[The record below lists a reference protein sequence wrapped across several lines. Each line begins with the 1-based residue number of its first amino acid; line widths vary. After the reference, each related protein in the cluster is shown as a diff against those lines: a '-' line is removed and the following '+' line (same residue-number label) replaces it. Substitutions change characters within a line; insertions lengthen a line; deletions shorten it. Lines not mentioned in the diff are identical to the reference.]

1 MKVPRSVLHAMLAG
15 GLSLL
20 LASALSYIAH
30 LDQQRDS
37 AGEQL
42 QLGSQAGELRAQ
54 LLNEL
59 NSTLYLASGLVSY
72 LQGKDGAISPRE
84 IQPWLQNMTR
94 QTRMI
99 RAIAI
104 APDNRIKII
113 YPLQGNE
120 AAIGLYYPDVPGQ
133 WSAVQQAILS
143 RSPILTG
150 PVQLKQG
157 GEALIYRTPVFLS
170 DSRYWGMVSTVLN
183 LSPLLDQTRKM
194 ADEKNLSVSLT
205 SQPEAANPA
214 FMLGDASSMNSASI
228 RLQIALPASQWL
240 LGVSRASEHPT
251 STSMTFLHGLGLLI
265 SLLLGGLTWLMLR
278 AAERRNLAQS
288 AFLESRQRFTQ
299 AFETAPQN
307 MTLITPKKRWIEVN
321 NRLCELLGFASHELH
336 GMNLWQVLPDD
347 QRSKARQQLRDARQQ
362 PQQWETCL
370 VDKQDQP
377 IDCQLSAAW
386 LQGESASIILQ
397 CQDIRESKRLSR
409 LKNEFVSTVSHE
421 LRTPLTSIA
430 GALDLIG
437 GGALGDVPPAMRGM
451 LDIARQN
458 SQRRSL
464 LINDLLDMEKL
475 NAGKLRC
482 ELSRQ
487 SLHQQLQE
495 ALASNSSYAEPLG
508 VRYHLQESA
517 DVEVEVDA
525 LRLQQVLSNL
535 LSNATKFAPRGTQVS
550 VRWECTNEHVR
561 VSVHDQGAG
570 IPVEFHERIFS
581 KFSQADSSDKRE
593 QGGTGLGL
601 AISKKLIELMH
612 GRIGFISEPGTG
624 TTFWFELP
632 LLTPASTETTGLP
645 RLLIVEDDD
654 ELAQL
659 LKALLDSH
667 GYASRRVSTLEAA
680 RVQLAEENISA
691 LILDLHLP
699 DGHGASLLREI
710 RGATSGQ
717 LLPVIILSAFCAEGQ
732 RLLAD
737 LPGPIDWLD
746 KPLHTGELLQR
757 LALRLQQPHRPRV
770 LHVEDDADVR
780 AVIAA
785 QAARLADFEGA
796 ASLAEARLRLQ
807 SQRYQLLLLD
817 LELPDGSGL
826 DLLQEVQC
834 NQPQLPV
841 IILSTHDVSHAQR
854 LSAQAVITKSRYAQ
868 TELLELLR
876 QHLHHPTGNHDVQP

>member
-299 AFETAPQN
+299 AFETAPQG
-307 MTLITPKKRWIEVN
+307 MALITPEGRWIEVN
-321 NRLCELLGFASHELH
+321 TRLCELLGFASHELH

-421 LRTPLTSIA
+421 LRTPLT
-430 GALDLIG
+430 
-437 GGALGDVPPAMRGM
+437 
-451 LDIARQN
+451 
-458 SQRRSL
+458 L

-487 SLHQQLQE
+487 SLRQQLQE

-535 LSNATKFAPRGTQVS
+535 LSNAAKFAPRGTQVS

-785 QAARLADFEGA
+785 QAASLGDFEGA